1 MLVKTMLNRCYKFKS
16 FVYGKTYWEKR
27 RNKACLLVEIFPR
40 KNSHPVCSKCHKES
54 PGYILLPFEFS
65 SEKKF
70 TFLNNYFKIFLK
82 GIFYSEDK
90 EVYEN
95 FFK

>member
-1 MLVKTMLNRCYKFKS
+1 MKQSISFIFKDYKEGGS
-16 FVYGKTYWEKR
+16 LYQHLRQKR
-27 RNKACLLVEIFPR
+27 KKRLR
-40 KNSHPVCSKCHKES
+40 KNQGKKKAKK
-54 PGYILLPFEFS
+54 YMRLILLPFEFS